1 LITAGIDLAAEP
13 KATALALI
21 EWSGKKAEL
30 FDLHVGT
37 DDKLLIEKT
46 ASADKIGID
55 CALGWPVDFIE
66 FLKRQTKLDSNTA
79 DIDGDIIWRRRIAYR
94 ETDRHVRQETGRW
107 PLSVATDRLG
117 MTALRAAGLLSKL
130 AKKGLQIDR
139 TGQGLVVE
147 VYPGASLRVW
157 KFQSSGYRASE
168 SKRAELLQQLKA
180 RAPWLNFDS
189 FATVMVE
196 SCDAFDSVIASLS
209 ARSAALGHFDAP
221 PAESMEVARIEGWV
235 ALPNRQL
242 QELL

>member
-1 LITAGIDLAAEP
+1 MITAGIDLAAEP
-13 KATALALI
+13 KGTALALI
-21 EWSGKKAEL
+21 EWAGDKAKL
-30 FDLHVGT
+30 VDLNVGS
-37 DDKLLIEKT
+37 DDKEIIEKT
-46 ASADKIGID
+46 SAAEKIGID

-66 FLKRQTKLDSNTA
+66 FLNRQTKLDKNTE
-79 DIDGDIIWRRRIAYR
+79 DIQGDITWRRRIAYR

-130 AKKGLQIDR
+130 AKHGVQIDR

-157 KFQSSGYRASE
+157 QFQSSGYRASE
-168 SKRAELLQQLKA
+168 SRRSELLQQLKA

-189 FATVMVE
+189 FATLMVE

-209 ARSAALGHFDAP
+209 ARSAALGHFEAP
-221 PAESMEVARIEGWV
+221 PPEFLEIARTEGWV
-235 ALPNRQL
+235 ALPNKQL
-242 QELL
+242 EELL